1 MRKQN
6 SISFETSR
14 AFFDAKSEAE
24 AGGSFF
30 IVRGGPEPI
39 RIDVPTSVMHRL
51 FRLGQAYGLR
61 QLRYLE
67 SDAKFLVG
75 QVEIPEFVEDLK
87 KLILLINDE
96 VLHDVIK
103 PLVSAIEA
111 DGGSS
116 RKHVTISSGRYFEKR
131 A

>member
-6 SISFETSR
+6 SISYETSR
-14 AFFDAKSEAE
+14 AFFDAESRAE

-30 IVRGGPEPI
+30 IVRGGPQPI

-51 FRLGQAYGLR
+51 YRLGQAYGFR

-67 SDAKFLVG
+67 SDAKFLIG
-75 QVEIPEFVEDLK
+75 QVEIPELLRDLK
-87 KLILLINDE
+87 KLIELVNDE
-96 VLHDVIK
+96 VLHDVLV

-111 DGGSS
+111 DPGASI
-116 RKHVTISSGRYFEKR
+116 KHVTVSSGRYFEKR

>member
-1 MRKQN
+1 
-6 SISFETSR
+6 
-14 AFFDAKSEAE
+14 
-24 AGGSFF
+24 
-30 IVRGGPEPI
+30 
-39 RIDVPTSVMHRL
+39 MHRL

-75 QVEIPEFVEDLK
+75 QVEIPEFVQDLK
-87 KLILLINDE
+87 KLLSLINDE

-111 DGGSS
+111 HPGSS
-116 RKHVTISSGRYFEKR
+116 RKHVIVSSGRYFEKH